1 MQPMMRSIPLLV
13 AALFFCCTVNAQDA
27 DSTLKKSPIKTLT
40 DKQYNA
46 FLKGEDLYDMP
57 LVAELNHFPMPDK
70 VIKYKREIDLS
81 PTQVTKIGAI
91 AKELQRKRLEMGV
104 FIIRNE
110 RALDSLFK
118 KQRLD
123 NGTIIFYTNRYG
135 LYQGELRN
143 AILQACFNTGQLLA
157 PQQIKKL
164 ETLQNR
170 K

>member
-1 MQPMMRSIPLLV
+1 
-13 AALFFCCTVNAQDA
+13 LFFCCTVNAQDV
-27 DSTLKKSPIKTLT
+27 DSTLKKSPIKTLN

-46 FLKGEDLYDMP
+46 LLKGEDLYDMP

-81 PTQVTKIGAI
+81 PIQVTKIGAI

-143 AILQACFNTGQLLA
+143 AILQACFNTGELLA